1 EETGRRCSQC
11 EAAASTGVGDGDVL
25 YLVGVE
31 RERETSEVVEVF
43 DTDPVELCVSTE
55 EREELEL
62 ARRGLHLGA
71 QLPHCIENE
80 PALIRCADDVALRKV
95 VAIAGEREG
104 VASVHVVYARSEER
118 TRVAVVH
125 RSRNV

>member
-1 EETGRRCSQC
+1 
-11 EAAASTGVGDGDVL
+11 
-25 YLVGVE
+25 
-31 RERETSEVVEVF
+31 
-43 DTDPVELCVSTE
+43 VELSVSTE

-62 ARRGLHLGA
+62 ARRALHLGA

-125 RSRNV
+125 RSRNVDVDTADPVDEPGESGAVDVDAERDADAEAAADAVGL